1 MVLRD
6 SDVIPVT
13 HAHQIVLNTP
23 YVEERVNVVELV
35 SSFSLLILQ
44 RVSYP
49 VLVHVESPLGIES
62 GTQTDKT
69 KQKTKTKSRLWVTK
83 HCTARKANPS
93 RTYHKPTKRFSP
105 EKNKKGCPRNSNI
118 TEILKT
124 SFYSS
129 HPKPKTSFYL
139 KTSLYPSDPKP
150 HFTCWDA
157 IVDFCPGALL

>member
-69 KQKTKTKSRLWVTK
+69 KQ
-83 HCTARKANPS
+83 
-93 RTYHKPTKRFSP
+93 
-105 EKNKKGCPRNSNI
+105 NKKQKQKAAYESQNI
-118 TEILKT
+118 APLEKQTLLAHTINPQSDSLLRKTRKDAHEIRILQK
-124 SFYSS
+124 SS
-129 HPKPKTSFYL
+129 KLHSTHQTLKPKTSFYL
-139 KTSLYPSDPKP
+139 KTSLDPSDPKP
-150 HFTCWDA
+150 HFTC
-157 IVDFCPGALL
+157 